1 MKLCSTLFNLKEEN
15 IMQATIYK
23 TKSQVRQETSDAL
36 QQFLARGGQVEVVK
50 ARKAP
55 KQKMSGKTT
64 KSGSTGTSGFA
75 MGFPTKSL

>member
-1 MKLCSTLFNLKEEN
+1 
-15 IMQATIYK
+15 MQATIYK
-23 TKSQVRQETSDAL
+23 TKTKSQLRQETSDAL

-55 KQKMSGKTT
+55 KQKMSGKAS

-75 MGFPTKSL
+75 VGFPSKSL

>member
-1 MKLCSTLFNLKEEN
+1 
-15 IMQATIYK
+15 MQATIYK
-23 TKSQVRQETSDAL
+23 TKSQLRQETSDAM

-55 KQKMSGKTT
+55 KQKMSGKTS

-75 MGFPTKSL
+75 VGFPSKSL